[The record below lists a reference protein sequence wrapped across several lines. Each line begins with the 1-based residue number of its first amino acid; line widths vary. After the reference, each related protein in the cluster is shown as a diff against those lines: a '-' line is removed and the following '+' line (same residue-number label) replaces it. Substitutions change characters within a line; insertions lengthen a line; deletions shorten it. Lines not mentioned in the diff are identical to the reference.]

1 LILKLLAYLALYS
14 AVAIMLS
21 VYPPDVLSIAAVAIG
36 AAVTYAAARSGGR
49 FERRVTSVY
58 GSLAWSSCIL
68 LVFFVTVFT
77 IRSGLD
83 VAPYLLYV
91 LYVLLGVSLA
101 AVVGAKDY
109 RAVLQSVSLRYAALG
124 ALLGIVVAWAA
135 YAVPISVA
143 PVVGVSTPALD
154 VVSTVFVL
162 MLYLVA
168 IPEEFMGRVF
178 AFHVGAATVDLA
190 SASVAAAVL
199 GYALH
204 AITRYPAFGV
214 LALVTVV
221 WSLVT
226 AFYAYTR
233 SLVGA
238 VLFHA
243 VYNTVVTLM
252 FSYGVL
258 PVFIPSLVV
267 AVALAVYIARGG

>member
-1 LILKLLAYLALYS
+1 MVLKLLAYLALYS

-36 AAVTYAAARSGGR
+36 AAVTYAAARCGGR

-58 GSLAWSSCIL
+58 ASLAWSSCML
-68 LVFFVTVFT
+68 LVFFVTMFT
-77 IRSGLD
+77 ISSGLD
-83 VAPYLLYV
+83 VAPFLLYV

-109 RAVLQSVSLRYAALG
+109 RAVMQSVSLRYAALG

-154 VVSTVFVL
+154 VVTCVFVL

-178 AFHVGAATVDLA
+178 AFHVGATTVDLA

-267 AVALAVYIARGG
+267 AAALAVYIARGG

>member
-1 LILKLLAYLALYS
+1 LVLKLLAYLALYS

-21 VYPPDVLSIAAVAIG
+21 VYPPDVLNIAAVAIG
-36 AAVTYAAARSGGR
+36 AAVTYAAARCGGR

-58 GSLAWSSCIL
+58 ASLAWSSCML

-77 IRSGLD
+77 ISSGLD
-83 VAPYLLYV
+83 VAPFLLYI
-91 LYVLLGVSLA
+91 LYVLLGVSLV

-109 RAVLQSVSLRYAALG
+109 RAVMQSVRHSALG

-154 VVSTVFVL
+154 VVTCVFVL

-168 IPEEFMGRVF
+168 IPEEMLGRVF
-178 AFHVGAATVDLA
+178 AFHVGATTVDLA

-267 AVALAVYIARGG
+267 AAALAVYVARGG

>member
-1 LILKLLAYLALYS
+1 MVLKLLAYLALYS

-21 VYPPDVLSIAAVAIG
+21 VYPPDVLNIAAVAIG
-36 AAVTYAAARSGGR
+36 AAVTYAAARCGGR

-58 GSLAWSSCIL
+58 ASLAWSSCML

-77 IRSGLD
+77 ISSGLD
-83 VAPYLLYV
+83 VAPFLLYI
-91 LYVLLGVSLA
+91 LYVLLGVSLV

-109 RAVLQSVSLRYAALG
+109 RAVMQSVRHSALG

-154 VVSTVFVL
+154 VVTCVFVL

-168 IPEEFMGRVF
+168 IPEEMLGRVF
-178 AFHVGAATVDLA
+178 AFHVGATTVDLA

-267 AVALAVYIARGG
+267 AAALAVYVARGG

>member
-1 LILKLLAYLALYS
+1 MVLKLLAYLALYS

-36 AAVTYAAARSGGR
+36 AAVTYAAARCGGR

-58 GSLAWSSCIL
+58 ASLAWSSCML
-68 LVFFVTVFT
+68 LVFFVTMFT
-77 IRSGLD
+77 ISSGLD
-83 VAPYLLYV
+83 VAPFLLYV
-91 LYVLLGVSLA
+91 LFVLLGVSLA

-109 RAVLQSVSLRYAALG
+109 RAVMQSVSLRYAALG

-135 YAVPISVA
+135 YAVPISVV

-154 VVSTVFVL
+154 VVTCVFVL

-178 AFHVGAATVDLA
+178 AFHVGATTVDLA

-267 AVALAVYIARGG
+267 AAALAVYIARGG